1 MKTTRKQLKS
11 GLTTTWGTFVLA
23 TLFLASCGEAPKKDT
38 TPEQEGLTE
47 QQDTSKEVFAPKQII
62 SLEEADQL
70 FTNYTERRA
79 NTILKMEL
87 AEQVEE
93 EKEFVPTRFVTF
105 DINVLKDYIAF
116 VEQEGKKGGTQV
128 DSLRI
133 YLGNYGKNKESWKK
147 KKRNTVFFVPAA
159 KTAEGYGGIFI
170 DDEGKAMLI
179 RDYLAGGKESPQQEA
194 SLLPTFTS
202 APPPSQSLI
211 LNVGEGGP
219 PPRPDFQ

>member
-1 MKTTRKQLKS
+1 MKTTRKHLNG
-11 GLTTTWGTFVLA
+11 GLTTTWGT
-23 TLFLASCGEAPKKDT
+23 LFLAMLFVASCAETPKKEK
-38 TPEQEGLTE
+38 TPEQEKITE
-47 QQDTSKEVFAPKQII
+47 QEPTTKMVSAPKQII
-62 SLEEADQL
+62 SIEEADQL

-79 NTILKMEL
+79 NAILKMEL
-87 AEQVEE
+87 AEQAAE

-105 DINVLKDYIAF
+105 DINVLKEYIAF

-128 DSLRI
+128 DSLRV

-170 DDEGKAMLI
+170 GDLGKAMLI
-179 RDYLAGGKESPQQEA
+179 RDFFASDQDTPQQKA
-194 SLLPTFTS
+194 SLLPSFAP
-202 APPPSQSLI
+202 APPQSQSLI